1 MALPDLDRSSKV
13 SLPKE
18 TTAEF
23 MQILGHFV
31 GDGFIKRTKRK
42 SLAELRI
49 CEPRGSKYRDKYES
63 LYREVLGCRTFEDND
78 GQKFA
83 VSSVSVANL
92 FIALDL
98 DHKARKKC
106 IPDWIFSLP
115 LDQRVAFI
123 RGYAEADG
131 SIRHREL
138 AKQLPDSRGVIRTVV
153 ISQDVV
159 GIASTNERLVGQ
171 LRQLCMISGYRVTN
185 VRERQRKG
193 NMLKSGRRIPGAK
206 HFEFEFSLKTDARPF
221 KLTRIR
227 SIKPLG
233 IRPTYDLHVEGS
245 QSFVADGVIVH
256 NTGDA
261 ALSLAQSI
269 RITGV
274 VVVTTPQE
282 AALQVASKALY
293 MFRKLDIPILG
304 IIENMSYFVCPH
316 CGERAEIFSHGGGKS
331 AAKEASVPF
340 LGEIP
345 LDTQVRVAGDVGIPL
360 STKESPVA
368 ESFAEV
374 ARTLAGQISILN
386 YTKKEQHAQ

>member
-1 MALPDLDRSSKV
+1 
-13 SLPKE
+13 
-18 TTAEF
+18 

-49 CEPRGSKYRDKYES
+49 CEPKGSKYRLKYES
-63 LYREVLGCRTFEDND
+63 LYREVLGCRTFDDND

-83 VSSVSVANL
+83 VSSVPISSL
-92 FIALDL
+92 FKALDL
-98 DHKARKKC
+98 DHRAREKC

-115 LDQRVAFI
+115 LDQRLAFI

-131 SIRHREL
+131 TIRHREL
-138 AKQLPDSRGVIRTVV
+138 TRQLPDAKGVTRMVV
-153 ISQDVV
+153 LTQDMV
-159 GIASTNERLVGQ
+159 GVASTNERLVRQ
-171 LRQLCMISGYRVTN
+171 LRQLCMISGLRVSN
-185 VRERQRKG
+185 FRQRQKRG
-193 NMLKSGRRIPGAK
+193 NVLRTGRKIPGATQ
-206 HFEFEFSLKTDARPF
+206 FEFDFSLKTDARPF
-221 KLTRIR
+221 KLTRIK
-227 SIKPLG
+227 SISPLG
-233 IRPTYDLHVEGS
+233 MRPTYDLQVEDCEN
-245 QSFVADGVIVH
+245 FVADGVIVH

-282 AALQVASKALY
+282 AALQVAGKALY

-331 AAKEASVPF
+331 AAEEAGVPF

-386 YTKKEQHAQ
+386 YTKKEQHTQ